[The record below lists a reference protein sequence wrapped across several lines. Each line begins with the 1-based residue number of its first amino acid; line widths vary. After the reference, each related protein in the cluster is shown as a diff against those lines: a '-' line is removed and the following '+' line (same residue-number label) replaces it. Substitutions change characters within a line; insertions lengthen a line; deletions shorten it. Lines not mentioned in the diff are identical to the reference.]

1 MLSVHITKGVS
12 ETPDSA
18 KAVFAE
24 LNKISPAF
32 DAADHLVVRRLQ
44 PVVEGMSAEGR
55 KRAIVHIA
63 GFLKA
68 RASYRATMKRL
79 GLDDSPDAA

>member
-1 MLSVHITKGVS
+1 MLSVHIKNGVS
-12 ETPDSA
+12 ETPDAA

-24 LNKISPAF
+24 LSNVSPAF
-32 DAADHLVVRRLQ
+32 DELQ
-44 PVVEGMSAEGR
+44 PVVLGMSPEGQQL
-55 KRAIVHIA
+55 AIVHIT

-68 RASYRATMKRL
+68 TASYRATMKRL